1 MLLTAP
7 VRESQRLSAG
17 ELARHAQGLDRQR
30 YPHSLIPAVTH
41 VDYSARLQT
50 VGAEGGLFRKLLVA
64 FHRRT
69 GCPLVVNT
77 SFNWGWDPIVCTPRR
92 SLRSVSVLRALDV
105 LCLGHLLLVKDGV
118 KGPGDGASGAA
129 GSATRSVSRRS
140 ASPRPALSATAD

>member
-1 MLLTAP
+1 M
-7 VRESQRLSAG
+7 
-17 ELARHAQGLDRQR
+17 
-30 YPHSLIPAVTH
+30 TH

-77 SFNWGWDPIVCTPRR
+77 SFNWGWDLIVCTPREAYKVFR
-92 SLRSVSVLRALDV
+92 SSAVDV

-118 KGPGDGASGAA
+118 KGPGDGALTRGLRHSFSLAA
-129 GSATRSVSRRS
+129 NC
-140 ASPRPALSATAD
+140 ASPRPAHSATAD